1 MPGEDRLPLLEAA
14 APDLPSPL
22 GTQAPTLLAH
32 AVAFDPNDPA
42 ASLSTLPE
50 SCGLFALFAEDPKS
64 EPYLAK
70 ASHLRRRLQ
79 RFLRPA
85 PSQTRRLQ
93 LAGRIRR
100 IEYTETGSDFA
111 SDLAYYEAATAVE
124 SIYVPMGISAERTT
138 ARSAEKRLRLRPA
151 AFLKLGY
158 GQSVSTRS
166 DQHEGR
172 TGNGG
177 EGATSRTVSV

>member
-1 MPGEDRLPLLEAA
+1 MKTGEQQLIIPAEASFAPGSVPQVGAGPDLAAVRTSEPAPRSDSDLVPGMAFRSATLLE
-14 APDLPSPL
+14 
-22 GTQAPTLLAH
+22 H
-32 AVAFDPNDPA
+32 AVAFDPADPA
-42 ASLSTLPE
+42 SSLSTLPE
-50 SCGLFALFAEDPKS
+50 GCGLFALFAEDPKA

-111 SDLAYYEAATAVE
+111 SDLAFYEAATAVE
-124 SIYVPMGISAERTT
+124 DLP
-138 ARSAEKRLRLRPA
+138 
-151 AFLKLGY
+151 
-158 GQSVSTRS
+158 
-166 DQHEGR
+166 
-172 TGNGG
+172 
-177 EGATSRTVSV
+177 SRDGLHS